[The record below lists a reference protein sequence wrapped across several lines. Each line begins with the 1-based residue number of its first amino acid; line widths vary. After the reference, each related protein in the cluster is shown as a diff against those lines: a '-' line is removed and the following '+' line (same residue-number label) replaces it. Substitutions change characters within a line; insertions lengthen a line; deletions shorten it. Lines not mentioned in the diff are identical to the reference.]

1 MKGSDTVTSY
11 PGSSNTRVRDAF
23 VGTNISSTSDIV
35 LFNKNPYTEPG
46 SAIDLGRFQ
55 VKVSGVMVGA
65 TSSTVSRSIS
75 TYFTP
80 SANLATFLSAFK
92 GKVTT
97 SAVLTT
103 QGGSPLQSN
112 SFNISSVSINDL
124 KVTAETA
131 LASYQLNGN
140 PNVYSVKGNLTIEN
154 CVNNTFVL
162 SGVKTLVVE
171 GNLTIKCNIG
181 YQSNDTTSSWAFITK
196 NGDIKIYNG
205 NGTPNVGAVTNIAGV
220 YVAIKGTTGGNITYD
235 GANTTTSILRLD
247 GSMYGNAKPL
257 FDSRLYVR
265 GTNAYD
271 ILTTGVILSYSN
283 RALVN
288 PPPLLSNFLGNYSV
302 TRVTR

>member
-1 MKGSDTVTSY
+1 MDTRYDVPLLVPADREFCLGSSGNAVNDTTICQRISAYNSPFSLNGGTYVAINGGYVQERQSNGTYTSRYIEKPVGDRVVLMKGSDTVASY

-55 VKVSGVMVGA
+55 VKVSGVMVGS

-92 GKVTT
+92 GKITT
-97 SAVLTT
+97 SAALTT

-196 NGDIKIYNG
+196 NGNIIVDNG
-205 NGTPNVGAVTNIAGV
+205 DGTVNNKGITNIA
-220 YVAIKGTTGGNITYD
+220 
-235 GANTTTSILRLD
+235 
-247 GSMYGNAKPL
+247 
-257 FDSRLYVR
+257 
-265 GTNAYD
+265 
-271 ILTTGVILSYSN
+271 
-283 RALVN
+283 
-288 PPPLLSNFLGNYSV
+288 
-302 TRVTR
+302 